1 MMNEKYG
8 SSGRVSHSIKIALG
22 FALAGAVAFPAATQ
36 AATNAQKQAAIDSG
50 LAWLVT
56 QQQANGKW
64 IYNGGSGD
72 VAATGAALLAF
83 IEEGNTPTSGTY
95 STNVTNGLNYLFSNA
110 QSAGVGLR
118 FGPNDN
124 NQVYNT
130 GLVLPAIIKAAPL
143 STVISSTNPLVNGK
157 TYGQVVQSAID
168 YLADAQNDTG
178 TGGYAGG
185 WRYTPNYG
193 SSDNSVSQW
202 PALAGLYAQGAG
214 ITWPT
219 SVKNLQLNWIDY
231 SQNDTTGGLGY
242 IGPNDPTPLRTGSGL
257 VQMSAAG
264 LGTSS
269 SRVQNALTYINNN
282 WKTFGTGGT
291 FGDYYGMWA
300 VYKGLESTIGL
311 DDTTTITNLFGQ
323 GTNPLDPGSTWN
335 WWEEFSQY
343 LVDHQNGSDY
353 WSGGTFGSESMQTAW
368 AINML
373 QATQIPGPE
382 PEKVPEP
389 TSVLGLLAIG
399 ALGAGS
405 ALTRK
410 LLK

>member
-1 MMNEKYG
+1 M
-8 SSGRVSHSIKIALG
+8 
-22 FALAGAVAFPAATQ
+22 
-36 AATNAQKQAAIDSG
+36 
-50 LAWLVT
+50 
-56 QQQANGKW
+56 
-64 IYNGGSGD
+64 
-72 VAATGAALLAF
+72 
-83 IEEGNTPTSGTY
+83 
-95 STNVTNGLNYLFSNA
+95 
-110 QSAGVGLR
+110 
-118 FGPNDN
+118 
-124 NQVYNT
+124 
-130 GLVLPAIIKAAPL
+130 
-143 STVISSTNPLVNGK
+143 ISSTNLLVDGK
-157 TYGQVVQSAID
+157 TYSQVVQSAID
-168 YLADAQNDTG
+168 YLADAQNDPSTG
-178 TGGYAGG
+178 VYAGG

-193 SSDNSVSQW
+193 NSDNSVSQW

-219 SVKNLQLNWIDY
+219 SVKNLQPNWIDY

-242 IGPNDPTPLRTGSGL
+242 TDPNSTTPLRTGSGL

-269 SRVQNALTYINNN
+269 SRVQNALNYINNN
-282 WKTFGTGGT
+282 WQTFGTTGT

-323 GTNPLDPGSTWN
+323 GSNPLDPGSTWN

-343 LVDHQNGSDY
+343 LVNNQNSSKY
-353 WSGGTFGSESMQTAW
+353 WSGGTFGSVSMQTAW

-389 TSVLGLLAIG
+389 ASVLGLLAIG

-405 ALTRK
+405 ALRRK
-410 LLK
+410 LK